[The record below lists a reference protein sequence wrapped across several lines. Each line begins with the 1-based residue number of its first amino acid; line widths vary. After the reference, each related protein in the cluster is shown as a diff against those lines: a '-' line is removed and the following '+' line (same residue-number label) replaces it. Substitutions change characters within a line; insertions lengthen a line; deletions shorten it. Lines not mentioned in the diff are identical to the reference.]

1 MTCVLIR
8 RGSLDTQR
16 DTRDTGAERKDH
28 MEEVWERVAGRQL
41 SASQRERSRET
52 PNLLIPG
59 LLASRAV
66 RK

>member
-59 LLASRAV
+59 LWPPEL
-66 RK
+66 

>member
-1 MTCVLIR
+1 MTCVFIR

-52 PNLLIPG
+52 PNLLTPG